1 MLYRSLRISIN
12 LNEHEVRRIRC
23 VLHHIESRYSRLAN
37 AVPRIL
43 HCRLPERFDRF
54 RLNLYVDVN
63 DLHRQYCT
71 AGICWR
77 GAIALRCKE
86 LTP

>member
-1 MLYRSLRISIN
+1 MLRTSIRMSID

-23 VLHHIESRYSRLAN
+23 VLDHIESRYSRFAN

-54 RLNLYVDVN
+54 RLNLDVDVN
-63 DLHRQYCT
+63 DIHRQYWT
-71 AGICWR
+71 AGIVL
-77 GAIALRCKE
+77 A
-86 LTP
+86 